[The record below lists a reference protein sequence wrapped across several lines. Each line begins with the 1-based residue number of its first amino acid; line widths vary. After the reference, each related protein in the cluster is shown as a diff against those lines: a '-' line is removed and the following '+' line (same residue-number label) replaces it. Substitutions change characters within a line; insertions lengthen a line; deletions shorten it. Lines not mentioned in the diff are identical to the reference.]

1 MTKIKATCP
10 DCGDVS
16 ISSDKVTVR
25 ILEGSDGNIGQ
36 YRFKCPS
43 CRMIVLK
50 SAESRILA
58 LLTAAD
64 DINIEMYSLPIELLE
79 RPLASEAE
87 PITADEI
94 IDLHFQLE
102 NEEEWMRKMIQG
114 GPD

>member
-1 MTKIKATCP
+1 MTKIRATCP

-16 ISSDKVTVR
+16 LTSSKVTVR
-25 ILEGSDGNIGQ
+25 ILEGSDGNVGQ
-36 YRFKCPS
+36 YRFVCPG
-43 CRMIVLK
+43 CNKIVLK
-50 SAESRILA
+50 EAESRILA

-79 RPLASEAE
+79 RPHEDAAE

-102 NEEEWMRKMIQG
+102 NEEEWMRKLIQG
-114 GPD
+114 GSD